1 MGSSA
6 ELAGFLASHE
16 RVFVLT
22 GAGCSTASGIPDYRD
37 EQGAWKRRQPITFQ
51 ELTRSEAKR
60 RRYWA
65 RSLLGWRHM
74 GAARPNTAHFALA
87 ELEGLGRVS
96 LLVTQNVD
104 GLHRRAGSRE
114 VLDLHGSLEQVEC
127 LACGRAVP
135 RAEHQARLAEHNPHF
150 LEARGRMAPDGD
162 MDLEDV
168 EYDSFRVLDCEVCG
182 GLLKPGVVFFG
193 ESVPKVRVE
202 RAYAA
207 LEASEALLVVGS
219 SLMVF
224 SGYRFAHRAAQRGQ
238 PIAILNRGR
247 TRADGLASLK
257 VEAEVGESL
266 AVAVA
271 ALGAAPTAE
280 SRSAAASAGSVS
292 ATGAPVARASA
303 ARDSAF
309 GEGGVGSG

>member
-6 ELAGFLASHE
+6 DLAGFLARHD
-16 RVFVLT
+16 RLFVLT

-51 ELTRSEAKR
+51 ELTRNEAKR

-104 GLHRRAGSRE
+104 GLHRRAGSRD
-114 VLDLHGSLEQVEC
+114 VLDLHGSLEHVEC
-127 LACGRAVP
+127 LGCTRTVP
-135 RAEHQARLAEHNPHF
+135 REEHQARLAEQNPHF
-150 LEARGRMAPDGD
+150 LEVSGRIAPDGD

-168 EYDSFRVLDCEVCG
+168 DYDAFRVLDCEVCG

-193 ESVPKVRVE
+193 ESVPKARVE

-207 LEASEALLVVGS
+207 LEQSEALLIVGS

-224 SGYRFAHRAAQRGQ
+224 SGYRFAHRAALRGQ

-247 TRADGLASLK
+247 TRADGLATLK
-257 VEAEVGESL
+257 IEAEVGESL
-266 AVAVA
+266 AVA
-271 ALGAAPTAE
+271 LGGLRAAPRGE
-280 SRSAAASAGSVS
+280 PYSAG
-292 ATGAPVARASA
+292 GAPAAGERASGQHA
-303 ARDSAF
+303 SGQHAF
-309 GEGGVGSG
+309 GEGRIGSG